1 MISLERCLH
10 ELAQQVRDLLECE
23 GASLFLGC
31 PEGALRHPLL
41 SRLAPLPLALP
52 FCYGSPLNCSPAACE
67 SVYALCDL
75 AMQTGRYHCSAIPEG
90 AERSV
95 ISCAVAPLE
104 RPGGLLGLLLLTDV
118 HPDAFQSGERRLIEQ
133 YVPVL
138 ARQVE
143 LELERAC
150 APAVEI
156 SEDDVV
162 TGVREHSEFIALV
175 SHELRVPL
183 TAIKGYAG
191 LLQAYSVSDRQFPA
205 TDLASDVTTNITAAR
220 QQQYL
225 DVIMEQANHL
235 EVLIGDLLDISRLQ
249 SSRLALRR
257 TWVNVGSLCRR
268 VAQLVQYRV
277 DQQQPGAYCIRCRLD
292 PALPPAWADPD
303 RVQQVLMN
311 LVENAVKYSPQG
323 GPIEIQAEAGNGPHV
338 SALIGHA
345 YRQHRGHPGLP
356 GEGLPFTRIT
366 VQDQGIGIPYQQQD
380 FLFQPFTRLAHP
392 TSGRA
397 SGAGLGL
404 YLARKLVEAMGGE
417 MTLKSREGSGTS
429 VTFTLPAEAP
439 GEGRSV
445 RLFCASVAR

>member
-10 ELAQQVRDLLECE
+10 ELAQQVRNLLGCG
-23 GASLFLGC
+23 GANLFLGC

-41 SRLAPLPLALP
+41 SRFALLYPALPL
-52 FCYGSPLNCSPAACE
+52 CYGSPFKLSPSACE
-67 SVYALCDL
+67 QVYALCDL
-75 AMQTGRYHCSAIPEG
+75 AIQTGRYHYGAIPEE
-90 AERSV
+90 AEKSA
-95 ISCAVAPLE
+95 ISCAVVPLE
-104 RPGGLLGLLLLTDV
+104 RPGGLLGLLLLTDA
-118 HPDAFQSGERRLIEQ
+118 HPDAFQPGERRLIGQ
-133 YVPVL
+133 YVPAL

-156 SEDDVV
+156 SEGDVV
-162 TGVREHSEFIALV
+162 TGVREQSEFIALV

-191 LLQAYSVSDRQFPA
+191 LLQAYSVSDRQFQA
-205 TDLASDVTTNITAAR
+205 TDLVSDATTSITAAR

-257 TWVNVGSLCRR
+257 TWVNVESLCRR

-277 DQQQPGAYCIRCRLD
+277 DQQQPGAYCIRCQLD
-292 PALPPAWADPD
+292 PALPLAWADPD

-323 GPIEIQAEAGNGPHV
+323 GPIDIQAETGNVPHA
-338 SALIGHA
+338 STLTGHA
-345 YRQHRGHPGLP
+345 YTQHRSSISLP
-356 GEGLPFTRIT
+356 GEGLQVTRIT
-366 VQDQGIGIPYQQQD
+366 VHDQGIGIPYQQQD

-392 TSGRA
+392 TSERA
-397 SGAGLGL
+397 AGAGLGL

-429 VTFTLPAEAP
+429 VTFTLPAGAP
-439 GEGRSV
+439 GEGRSP
-445 RLFCASVAR
+445 RLFCASMAR